1 MDNELGFLRKQTN
14 SFLYFVSFVD
24 KELGFL
30 REQTNSFLYFVSF
43 VDSSFVSFVDLIDF
57 EDSDVAEQDASGAI
71 FDAVDE
77 TEGAAEGECVL
88 EAARS
93 PVAGFLAEAGGRP
106 LRRLSL
112 DLDEAA
118 ELDRLERLA
127 VLDAELSLEAVGL
140 SGLELEPAVDDLA
153 FAVGAV
159 VDDEFS
165 FLLEASD
172 LDLFALNTWCPPKLS
187 GDEPAGGLQRRLCGL
202 EPCGLSAQ
210 LVQFAFQLAHLRL
223 ERLVSLQLILSPCRQ
238 CQHGHHHQQH
248 PQPMSSVHVASPLCS
263 VLSGG
268 AAQPEAPYL
277 PEAGTRDIG
286 RAVAE
291 LDGHRLAVAREHIR
305 SRTLQLEPG
314 ASLRVG
320 ADADAFAV
328 VPDAPDI
335 GSGRRLDD
343 ALGVGAHP
351 QRRLWDEGVAVGVV
365 DGVSD
370 MGGVAFVEPVTGG
383 GVVDFGVDAES
394 DAPLAAS

>member
-1 MDNELGFLRKQTN
+1 M
-14 SFLYFVSFVD
+14 
-24 KELGFL
+24 
-30 REQTNSFLYFVSF
+30 SF

-57 EDSDVAEQDASGAI
+57 EDRDVAEQDASGAI

-172 LDLFALNTWCPPKLS
+172 PLS
-187 GDEPAGGLQRRLCGL
+187 
-202 EPCGLSAQ
+202 
-210 LVQFAFQLAHLRL
+210 
-223 ERLVSLQLILSPCRQ
+223 
-238 CQHGHHHQQH
+238 
-248 PQPMSSVHVASPLCS
+248 
-263 VLSGG
+263 
-268 AAQPEAPYL
+268 Y
-277 PEAGTRDIG
+277 
-286 RAVAE
+286 
-291 LDGHRLAVAREHIR
+291 R
-305 SRTLQLEPG
+305 ST
-314 ASLRVG
+314 
-320 ADADAFAV
+320 
-328 VPDAPDI
+328 
-335 GSGRRLDD
+335 
-343 ALGVGAHP
+343 
-351 QRRLWDEGVAVGVV
+351 
-365 DGVSD
+365 
-370 MGGVAFVEPVTGG
+370 
-383 GVVDFGVDAES
+383 
-394 DAPLAAS
+394 